1 MDCCL
6 PGFPVHHQLLE
17 PTQTHVS
24 VALAHNLLEDPPTA
38 AVRRSPW
45 AKNWPFTPDL
55 PVPAAQVPVA
65 LGMLGAPGKWTRD
78 SKELGNGGGDSTFCP
93 GMCPSS

>member
-1 MDCCL
+1 M
-6 PGFPVHHQLLE
+6 
-17 PTQTHVS
+17 
-24 VALAHNLLEDPPTA
+24 A

-65 LGMLGAPGKWTRD
+65 LGTLGAPGKWTRD

-93 GMCPSS
+93 GMCPNS